1 MTQTK
6 EEILE
11 ANYQEFYDAT
21 QPGHRYPLWVAD
33 EPYVHKAM
41 DLYAEQLT
49 AKKYDEGYADG
60 RNGLHNEDLQRRIT
74 ELEQLT
80 RQKDERIAELEM
92 CLANLYNG
100 LKSETSTL
108 GPVKRSIY
116 VTTQMAKAKKV
127 LNKK

>member
-49 AKKYDEGYADG
+49 
-60 RNGLHNEDLQRRIT
+60 
-74 ELEQLT
+74 
-80 RQKDERIAELEM
+80 RQKDERIAELER
-92 CLANLYNG
+92 CLSGFYNG
-100 LKSETSTL
+100 LKLETLDSM
-108 GPVKRSIY
+108 PVKRSAYIA
-116 VTTQMAKAKKV
+116 TQMAKARKLLK
-127 LNKK
+127 

>member
-49 AKKYDEGYADG
+49 
-60 RNGLHNEDLQRRIT
+60 
-74 ELEQLT
+74 
-80 RQKDERIAELEM
+80 RQKDERIAEL
-92 CLANLYNG
+92 LTG
-100 LKSETSTL
+100 LKDLLTEISTEGEVYL
-108 GPVKRSIY
+108 EIERNLHHSSKKKLRGL
-116 VTTQMAKAKKV
+116 VTRLTNLTKK
-127 LNKK
+127 